1 LLIRVAATNTGNFS
15 ASRRA
20 LSLEAKRKVE
30 RSVFLIKEKSME
42 VDGSSNSSG
51 SRDSTNSGASTQI
64 HTYEGVGVF
73 VSSNRLLTADHVLD
87 DDRPVGSMVDIY
99 NPKLRLKLQAQV
111 LSRDSQYDYAV
122 LGYDGNH
129 PHYLELYLGDP
140 EDLVGE
146 SMAMCAF
153 QIRIH
158 EETPEFGAS
167 MGVMRAE
174 GVKLSKRK
182 HHLIYTAQAWNGD
195 SGGALVLYEGQ
206 LVGLHVEGVN
216 ALIEKYDRHQATEQR
231 LSAIEDSLEDA
242 ARSVAHACIAI
253 LANAFVDAL

>member
-1 LLIRVAATNTGNFS
+1 
-15 ASRRA
+15 
-20 LSLEAKRKVE
+20 
-30 RSVFLIKEKSME
+30 VFLIKERSME
-42 VDGSSNSSG
+42 VDSASNSSG
-51 SRDSTNSGASTQI
+51 SRDSKNSGGSTQI

-87 DDRPVGSMVDIY
+87 DDTPEGSMVDIY
-99 NPKLRLKLQAQV
+99 NPKLRLKLQAKI

-174 GVKLSKRK
+174 GVKLSKCQ
-182 HHLIYTAQAWNGD
+182 HHLIYTAQTWPGD

-206 LVGLHVEGVN
+206 LVGLHLEGVN
-216 ALIEKYDRHQATEQR
+216 ALVEKFDRLQAMEQR
-231 LSAIEDSLEDA
+231 LSAVEDSLEEA
-242 ARSVAHACIAI
+242 ARSVASGAIAL